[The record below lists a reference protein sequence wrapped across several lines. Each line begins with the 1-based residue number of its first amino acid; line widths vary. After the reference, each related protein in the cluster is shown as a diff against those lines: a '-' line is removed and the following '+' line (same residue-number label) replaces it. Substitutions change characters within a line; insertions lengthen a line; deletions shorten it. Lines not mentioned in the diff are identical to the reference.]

1 MEAGGV
7 HLSANLPLKWQP
19 RDRIGSEELADW
31 MHGNVVVLQALAN
44 LESLGK
50 ESDTEHRIDHNVARL
65 EAKLDLTLTLVGELL
80 RRQTPLPPATA
91 VVLTGQGIAWQA
103 EPAPPP
109 HATGVVA
116 LYLSARLPWP
126 LMLPVEIIGAQDGKT
141 RAKLMHLSEEAQE
154 WLDRTLFRHHRR
166 AVHARGR

>member
-1 MEAGGV
+1 MEPTGV

-19 RDRIGSEELADW
+19 KDAFATEELADW
-31 MHGNVVVLQALAN
+31 MRGNVVVLQALAN
-44 LESLGK
+44 LESLTK

-91 VVLTGQGIAWQA
+91 TALSSEIIAWQHPQA
-103 EPAPPP
+103 IAP
-109 HATGVVA
+109 HTKGVVA
-116 LYLSARLPWP
+116 LYLSSRLPWP
-126 LMLPVEIIGAQDGKT
+126 LMLPVEIIGSQDGKA
-141 RAKLMHLSEEAQE
+141 RAKLIHLSEEAQE

-166 AVHARGR
+166 EVHARTR

>member
-1 MEAGGV
+1 MEPTGV

-19 RDRIGSEELADW
+19 KDAFTMEELAEW

-91 VVLTGQGIAWQA
+91 TALSGEIIAWQHPQA
-103 EPAPPP
+103 IAP
-109 HATGVVA
+109 HTKGVVA
-116 LYLSARLPWP
+116 LYLSTRLPWP
-126 LMLPVEIIGAQDGKT
+126 LMLPVEIIGSQDGQA
-141 RAKLMHLSEEAQE
+141 RAKLTHMSEEAQE

-166 AVHARGR
+166 EVHARTR

>member
-1 MEAGGV
+1 MEPSGV

-19 RDRIGSEELADW
+19 KERFSAEELADW
-31 MHGNVVVLQALAN
+31 MHGNIVVLQALAN

-91 VVLTGQGIAWQA
+91 MALTSQGIAWEDPQP
-103 EPAPPP
+103 PAP
-109 HATGVVA
+109 HASGVVA
-116 LYLSARLPWP
+116 LYLSPRLPWP
-126 LMLPVEIIGAQDGKT
+126 LMLPVEIIGTQDGKT
-141 RAKLMHLSEEAQE
+141 RAKLVHLSEEAQE

-166 AVHARGR
+166 AVHARSR